1 MVEFQKHAEWK
12 KSSAKEHTLDNS
24 IYMKFRR
31 SKLPYHD
38 GNQDGDC
45 SFMHREVGL
54 TIKGHMRAFW
64 SDGNIPNLDKE
75 VD

>member
-1 MVEFQKHAEWK
+1 
-12 KSSAKEHTLDNS
+12 
-24 IYMKFRR
+24 MKFRR